1 MKHGRTL
8 EECSPVGVSVSRNGR
23 QKVSGQGSTEMRGLK
38 SPEDKGTQ
46 ECPAPLNDLAST
58 WT

>member
-1 MKHGRTL
+1 MY
-8 EECSPVGVSVSRNGR
+8 SPVGVSVSRNGR
-23 QKVSGQGSTEMRGLK
+23 QKVSGQGSTGMRGLK